1 MGGEAYP
8 YLEEAVLHVQ
18 LKSGQIRR
26 LSTPHPLVQPAL
38 VLVVPAS
45 YHRLADEAGHDDQ
58 AGLSDIT
65 IEQSMTSRHQHKP
78 AASTAAC
85 GQQWPVTPQM

>member
-1 MGGEAYP
+1 MKPGTMIK
-8 YLEEAVLHVQ
+8 LDWV
-18 LKSGQIRR
+18 
-26 LSTPHPLVQPAL
+26 
-38 VLVVPAS
+38 
-45 YHRLADEAGHDDQ
+45 
-58 AGLSDIT
+58 SDIT